1 MAGSSSGSAVSTGA
15 SASIPKAKT
24 MADPNMTPM
33 IDVLLVL
40 LVIFI
45 LAQQVLQRSIDVQL
59 PVDKENPEAAGPPPI
74 VLEIMQDGSFLL
86 NKQFLTP
93 AQLPGRLDQV
103 FAERSDKLLFIKAL
117 QGVSYGD
124 VVTAMDIAKGAGVE
138 ILGAMLPTEE
148 EMARAAQN

>member
-1 MAGSSSGSAVSTGA
+1 
-15 SASIPKAKT
+15 

-59 PVDKENPEAAGPPPI
+59 PVDKEDPAEPGPPPI

-86 NKQFLTP
+86 NKQFLQP
-93 AQLPGRLDQV
+93 AQLRGRLDQV
-103 FAERSDKLLFIKAL
+103 FAERTDKLLFIKAL

-138 ILGAMLPTEE
+138 ILGAMLPTDE
-148 EMARAAQN
+148 EMARAATN

>member
-1 MAGSSSGSAVSTGA
+1 MAMASGGSG
-15 SASIPKAKT
+15 KAMT
-24 MADPNMTPM
+24 DINMTPM

-59 PVDKENPEAAGPPPI
+59 PVDKDDPSEPGPPPI

-86 NKQFLTP
+86 NKQFLQP
-93 AQLPGRLDQV
+93 AQLRGRLDQV

-117 QGVSYGD
+117 QGVSYGE
-124 VVTAMDIAKGAGVE
+124 VVTAMDIAKSAGVE
-138 ILGAMLPTEE
+138 VLGAMLPTDE
-148 EMARAAQN
+148 EMARAAAN